1 MTFWLALSQNVE
13 RPAAA
18 SALFRTSC
26 GGGKRAR
33 RTCGSSE
40 STHALL
46 VDMMSRIA
54 AHNRLH
60 DGLLENVTCAQGTD
74 RANTMIGGGNLDCSV
89 DSALF
94 LTFTR

>member
-1 MTFWLALSQNVE
+1 MLFWLELSQNVE

-33 RTCGSSE
+33 RSE